1 MFVFGVV
8 YKIHDPH
15 DVYLDATGVV
25 LEKCYVGKTELTAEE
40 RYKGHINQSKN
51 LANDEGTDGKLHA
64 MLRAKGHETFKL
76 EVLFEARDGHELAAK
91 ERELVVKF
99 RCVEIGYNKV
109 IPSGEYQEPSEPG
122 EFWYDETRIQYTSHF
137 NLIRKLSA
145 ATGLN
150 LSYSTF
156 KKDLNELEQDISRAM
171 DATITSAKETAE
183 RVRERIVYGVAFSG
197 EHWLAELAKDK
208 RVNSLRI
215 PKKTIEVR
223 LRKNK
228 GNFKSEEEALET
240 ILKEPLKKTG
250 QVGPLIAPNNTALG
264 PWPTYTAMRKE
275 LVAKFPDHDFPTAN
289 NISGYINDKGYTL
302 EQAVRFKPPP
312 WRLTPEWQEAD
323 ACVEQG
329 YLLIGKPKAG
339 KPCISHEFKRVFATQ
354 AQMANALNY
363 DNSDL
368 GRLLRDHTPDE
379 VLRKLD
385 RVFR

>member
-1 MFVFGVV
+1 VFGVV

-76 EVLFEARDGHELAAK
+76 EVLFEAQDGHELAAK

-122 EFWYDETRIQYTSHF
+122 EFWYDDTRIQYTSHF

-183 RVRERIVYGVAFSG
+183 RVRERVVYGVAFSG
-197 EHWLAELAKDK
+197 EQWLAELAKDK

-215 PKKTIEVR
+215 PKKNDRST
-223 LRKNK
+223 
-228 GNFKSEEEALET
+228 SA
-240 ILKEPLKKTG
+240 KK
-250 QVGPLIAPNNTALG
+250 Q
-264 PWPTYTAMRKE
+264 
-275 LVAKFPDHDFPTAN
+275 
-289 NISGYINDKGYTL
+289 
-302 EQAVRFKPPP
+302 
-312 WRLTPEWQEAD
+312 
-323 ACVEQG
+323 
-329 YLLIGKPKAG
+329 
-339 KPCISHEFKRVFATQ
+339 
-354 AQMANALNY
+354 
-363 DNSDL
+363 
-368 GRLLRDHTPDE
+368 
-379 VLRKLD
+379 RKLQERRGSFGDNFEGTAQKD
-385 RVFR
+385 RASGPADCPE